1 MDNPFLRG
9 YPTNGISYTARAV
22 IGTLIA
28 LVVFLAVMTI
38 EPIAQRHIVTGI
50 GVGAISGAF
59 IGRIRFGLSGTIIFF
74 TIGGLVGI
82 ITEFVMYHIT
92 VGIFAFPIS
101 LAAGAISAILF
112 TPLYMKYIERR

>member
-28 LVVFLAVMTI
+28 LVVFLAVTI
-38 EPIAQRHIVTGI
+38 EPIDQRHIVAGI

-59 IGRIRFGLSGTIIFF
+59 IGRIRFGPSGTIIFF
-74 TIGGLVGI
+74 TVGGPVGI
-82 ITEFVMYHIT
+82 IVGFVMSYIS
-92 VGIFAFPIS
+92 VAIFAAPLSI
-101 LAAGAISAILF
+101 AAGAMSAVLF
-112 TPLYMKYIERR
+112 TPIYMKYIERR